1 MRSRRR
7 NKYDVII
14 REKLWKAFVGII
26 SKCYVNIKSNN
37 YIYSSGKRKKYLQ
50 KLRACQIQQFKRY
63 SISMKHLK
71 ISTAVLFNS
80 PRSFGI

>member
-1 MRSRRR
+1 MRNIFKFLTHKKGNSYRMRSRRRGRR

-37 YIYSSGKRKKYLQ
+37 YIYMLFRKTEE
-50 KLRACQIQQFKRY
+50 
-63 SISMKHLK
+63 ISLK
-71 ISTAVLFNS
+71 IEGMSNSAV
-80 PRSFGI
+80 